1 MVFASIFNDV
11 LGPVM
16 RGPSSSHTAGSYHIA
31 LTAASLLGEPAARAA
46 FVFDPAGSY
55 AQTYWQQN
63 ADKAFVAGLLGWS
76 LTDSRF
82 GDVLALAGRQGLEAE
97 FRAARL
103 PRTDHPNMV
112 RVSLTGVGGKKL
124 EVLAKS
130 TGGGTFAVVEVN
142 GRRTAIDGKTAVRV
156 GNAGTAAPVYHVRK
170 GRPLFSSGAGMVRY
184 ARRGRMSLGEAALR
198 YEARLL
204 GWTEGEAAA
213 EMGRRWAIMAASV
226 EEGFEP
232 RNVRMSLLR
241 PTAQKILAAERRG
254 ILPMGGVSARVA
266 ARALAVMHASNS
278 GAVVCAAPTG
288 GSAGVIPAVVVTLD
302 LEKKLPEP
310 VLVRSLFA
318 AGAVGLV
325 FVQRATFAAE
335 IAGCQVEIG
344 AAGAM
349 AAAAIVE
356 AAGGSA
362 SQASDAAAVSLQNSM
377 GSVCDLVQG
386 RCEIPCH
393 TRNAAAAAG
402 AFVSAD
408 LVMGGYENPI
418 PLDETVDAS
427 MASGQMLPAELRVTS
442 KGGLAVTP
450 SALALGSKKRAS
462 PKA

>member
-1 MVFASIFNDV
+1 MFASIFNDV

-31 LTAASLLGEPAARAA
+31 LTARSLLGEAPARAT
-46 FVFDPAGSY
+46 FVFDPGGSY

-63 ADKAFVAGLLGWS
+63 ADKAFVAGLLGWN

-82 GDVLALAGRQGLEAE
+82 GDVLALAKRHGLEAE
-97 FRAARL
+97 FRVARL
-103 PRTDHPNMV
+103 SRTDHPNMV
-112 RVSLTGVGGKKL
+112 RALLTGRGGKSL

-142 GRRTAIDGKTAVRV
+142 GRRTAIDGKAEVRV
-156 GNAGTAAPVYHVRK
+156 RNAGTAAPVYHVQK
-170 GRPLFSSGAGMVRY
+170 GEPLFLSGADMVLY
-184 ARRGRMSLGEAALR
+184 ARRSRMSLGEAALR

-213 EMGRRWAIMAASV
+213 EMMRRYLLMAASV
-226 EEGFEP
+226 EEGLNP
-232 RNVRMSLLR
+232 SRVRMSLLR
-241 PTAQKILAAERRG
+241 PTAHRILAAERRG
-254 ILPMGGVSARVA
+254 ALPSGGDPARAA

-288 GSAGVIPAVVVTLD
+288 GSAGVIPAVAVTLAR
-302 LEKKLPEP
+302 ERKLSESA
-310 VLVRSLFA
+310 LIRSLFA

-349 AAAAIVE
+349 AAAAVVE
-356 AAGGSA
+356 AAGGTPA
-362 SQASDAAAVSLQNSM
+362 QACDAAAISLQNSM

-402 AFVSAD
+402 SFVCAD
-408 LVMGGYENPI
+408 LVMGGYENPV

-427 MASGQMLPAELRVTS
+427 MASGRMLPSELRVTS
-442 KGGLAVTP
+442 KGGLAVAP
-450 SALALGSKKRAS
+450 SALALGSRKIGGSKT
-462 PKA
+462 